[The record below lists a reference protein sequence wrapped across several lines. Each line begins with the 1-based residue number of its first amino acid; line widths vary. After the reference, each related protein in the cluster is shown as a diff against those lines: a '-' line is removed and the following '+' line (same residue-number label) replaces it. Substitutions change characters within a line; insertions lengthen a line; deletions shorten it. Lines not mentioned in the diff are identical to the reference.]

1 LIEKSFIVVKTG
13 LKVLDSCRIPAVR
26 IRRVSG
32 SFLEQEKNMIRQAR
46 LRQTFEI
53 TGIIELRI
61 YCMAPNKIAKIIL
74 RYFIISKLN
83 IFKKDYTNPTLL
95 LTFGFSLKS
104 L

>member
-1 LIEKSFIVVKTG
+1 
-13 LKVLDSCRIPAVR
+13 VR